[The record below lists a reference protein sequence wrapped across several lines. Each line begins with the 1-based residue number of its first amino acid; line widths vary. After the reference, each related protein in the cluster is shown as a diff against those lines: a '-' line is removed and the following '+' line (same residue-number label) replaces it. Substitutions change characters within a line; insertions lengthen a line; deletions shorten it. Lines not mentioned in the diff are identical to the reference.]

1 MKEPKEARPTSAKVL
16 QALFN
21 ILGPLHRR
29 SFLDLFA
36 GTGRV
41 SAAAWQRG
49 ARPVVAVE
57 LRRPKGEGGHFLEK
71 IGEIASEGERR
82 HLRNGEGEVEVFWGD
97 VRRALRHFRRQGR
110 CFDVIFAD
118 PPYQAGWV
126 PVLLAL
132 LVQGELPLDSE
143 GVLVLEHSV
152 REPLSPPGPP
162 WITSTR
168 TYGETALSFFHR
180 ERTPQEAAQ
189 NQEEDAPMPRDR
201 GAGEE
206 G

>member
-1 MKEPKEARPTSAKVL
+1 MKEPKEARPTSAKVV

-21 ILGPLHRR
+21 ILGPLPPR

-41 SAAAWQRG
+41 SEAAWRRG

-57 LRRPKGEGGHFLEK
+57 LRRPRGGGRAFLPEAKGGTPEEEG
-71 IGEIASEGERR
+71 
-82 HLRNGEGEVEVFWGD
+82 VETFWGD
-97 VRRALRHFRRQGR
+97 VRRALRHFQRHGKS
-110 CFDVIFAD
+110 FDIIFAD

-126 PVLLAL
+126 SVLLAL
-132 LVQGELPLDSE
+132 MVQGDLPLAPE
-143 GVLVLEHSV
+143 GVLVMEHSV

-180 ERTPQEAAQ
+180 DRPPQEAAQ